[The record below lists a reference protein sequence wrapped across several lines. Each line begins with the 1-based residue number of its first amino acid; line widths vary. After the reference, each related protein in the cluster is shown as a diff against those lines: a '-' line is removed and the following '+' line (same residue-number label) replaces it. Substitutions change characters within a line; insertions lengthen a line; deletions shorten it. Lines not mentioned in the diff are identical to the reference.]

1 MDGNLFFVLGIVLVI
16 AAVLVAFGGI
26 RGKDSFPASRPLM
39 LGVAVVF
46 VGLVAATMAFAVVKA
61 NHEQKDRE
69 DELAQEEEQAA
80 PPANPGGQPQ
90 ASGGGNQQAP
100 EQGSATTLDVS
111 SPQDGSLVFDPD
123 GLQAEPG
130 NLTVNYTNPSP
141 VPHSF
146 ALATADGNVLDQT
159 DEFAGGEQSISVTSL
174 APGKYVFFCTVPG
187 HRQAG
192 MEGNLTVGAG
202 GATSGQP

>member
-26 RGKDSFPASRPLM
+26 RGKASFPGSRAVS
-39 LGVAVVF
+39 LGIAVAF
-46 VGLVAATMAFAVVKA
+46 AGLVAATMAFAVVKA

-69 DELAQEEEQAA
+69 DELAKEEQQAA
-80 PPANPGGQPQ
+80 PPENPGGQPQ

-111 SPQDGSLVFDPD
+111 SPEDGSLVFDPD
-123 GLQAEPG
+123 GLQAQPG
-130 NLTVNYTNPSP
+130 NVTISYTNPSE
-141 VPHSF
+141 VPHSL
-146 ALATADGNVLDQT
+146 ALATADGNVLGQT
-159 DEFAGGEQSISVTSL
+159 DEFAGGEQSVDLTNL
-174 APGKYVFFCTVPG
+174 APGEYTFFCTVPG

-192 MEGNLTVGAG
+192 MEGTLTVGAG
-202 GATSGQP
+202 GQTNPSP